1 MQIFVL
7 QIKNSQHLV
16 PHKNNLYLFSTCIY
30 INSYFQQIN
39 REIFG
44 QNSPCPGINIW
55 MDYKL
60 CTFSADFPRNPQEFT
75 IRV

>member
-30 INSYFQQIN
+30 INSYFQEIN

-44 QNSPCPGINIW
+44 QNSPCPGINI
-55 MDYKL
+55 
-60 CTFSADFPRNPQEFT
+60 
-75 IRV
+75 